1 MRNIMGMFVRD
12 RGSEKAQE
20 AINDFKLQTDDA
32 NIKVTA
38 INLFKDLGKL
48 IDRQIKEKITDK
60 GKRRKT

>member
-20 AINDFKLQTDDA
+20 KINDFKLQTDDA

-48 IDRQIKEKITDK
+48 IDR
-60 GKRRKT
+60 